1 VDFGSL
7 ESLRFN
13 NSNKSFDTEA
23 HERPFDKKTHDRP
36 FGKMAHDKP
45 FDKKA
50 HGKQNS
56 LNL

>member
-1 VDFGSL
+1 VILDCGFRIVDFGSL

-45 FDKKA
+45 FDK
-50 HGKQNS
+50 
-56 LNL
+56 